1 MVREAIE
8 KFFLYVSVTDKQNRG
23 ALMEELQV
31 SRIQVSNTGVISRV
45 KFYLYLSF
53 QTLEDLTYIL
63 LHEEFHLLGSSS

>member
-1 MVREAIE
+1 
-8 KFFLYVSVTDKQNRG
+8 
-23 ALMEELQV
+23 MEELQV